1 MRRWG
6 YGLAGLLA
14 LVLFAGLASPEPAT
28 QETPSSSQTQTAEPA
43 ERAQSSEPAPSTEEP
58 QPEAVESSPTPSQ
71 TATEPESETQTQTP
85 EPSPTSTRTPTPAQ
99 PAATTAPQDGG
110 LAALLTQLVIEDEF
124 PSGYD
129 RDLFRHWI
137 DADRDGC
144 DARREVLILEAVV
157 APTVGEGCSL
167 TGGSWY
173 SAFDGVTT
181 NDPGEFDID
190 HMVALKEAWDSGA
203 HAWDSDRRRAFANDL
218 ELPQALIAVSRSSN
232 RSKGADDPAE
242 WLPPLFSYHCQ
253 YIEDWMVVKIKWGL
267 SVDAREFNALRSA
280 AAGC

>member
-14 LVLFAGLASPEPAT
+14 LVVIAGVASPETAT
-28 QETPSSSQTQTAEPA
+28 QETPSSSHTQTAEPT
-43 ERAQSSEPAPSTEEP
+43 ESAQSAE
-58 QPEAVESSPTPSQ
+58 PTP
-71 TATEPESETQTQTP
+71 A
-85 EPSPTSTRTPTPAQ
+85 PAQ
-99 PAATTAPQDGG
+99 PAATTAPQDGE

-129 RDLFRHWI
+129 RDLFRHWV

-167 TGGSWY
+167 SGGSWY

-181 NDPGEFDID
+181 NDPSLFDID
-190 HMVALKEAWDSGA
+190 HMVPLKEAWDSGA

-218 ELPQALIAVSRSSN
+218 DLPQALLAVSRSSN

-242 WLPPLFSYHCQ
+242 WLPPLVSYHCQ
-253 YIEDWMVVKIKWGL
+253 YIEDWMVVKIKWEL
-267 SVDAREFNALRSA
+267 SVDAREFSALRSIA
-280 AAGC
+280 SGC